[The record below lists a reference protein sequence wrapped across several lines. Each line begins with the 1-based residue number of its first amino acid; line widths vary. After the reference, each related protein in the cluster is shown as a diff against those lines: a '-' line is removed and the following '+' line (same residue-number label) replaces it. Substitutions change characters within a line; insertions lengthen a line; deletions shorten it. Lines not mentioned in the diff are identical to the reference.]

1 MSTLAEIEAAVTSL
15 TPQEMAHLENLLH
28 ELRAQ
33 AEEKH
38 LQELYRRTG
47 VHPLPRRS
55 NVVVT
60 NEMINQLREEM
71 DI

>member
-15 TPQEMAHLENLLH
+15 TPQEMAHLENLLR

-33 AEEKH
+33 AEEAH

>member
-1 MSTLAEIEAAVTSL
+1 MSTLAEIEAATADLS
-15 TPQEMAHLENLLH
+15 PEEMAKLETFVR
-28 ELRAQ
+28 EKREA
-33 AEEKH
+33 AEEAH
-38 LQELYRRTG
+38 LQELYRING

-55 NVVVT
+55 NVVIT